1 VANLDQP
8 PSSLRNFADDYRR
21 VRLAEGQA
29 STDPEFVR
37 HLPFR
42 DITGRNAAAWRT
54 RAFHYLAI
62 RLGLSLMRALTPGGV
77 RVLDL
82 GAGNGWM
89 ARRLAGS
96 FRVTALDADGGAL
109 GLGALADG
117 RVARVVGDLE
127 ALPLRAGSFDTV
139 IAAAALH
146 YAVDLDA
153 ALAESARVL
162 RPGGLL
168 IVADSPLY
176 EDDAARQTAWQRT
189 RAHYASFG
197 AAHLAGRYRGLTRA
211 ELDRPGLFRFVT
223 VLPGL
228 TSWRARLGAWR
239 RAGGGVRL
247 PVLFGWRR

>member
-1 VANLDQP
+1 VTNLDQEA
-8 PSSLRNFADDYRR
+8 SSLRSFAEDYGR

-29 STDPEFVR
+29 SADPEFAR
-37 HLPFR
+37 RLPFR
-42 DITGRNAAAWRT
+42 DITGRNGAAWRT
-54 RAFHYLAI
+54 RALHYVAI
-62 RLGLSLMRALTPGGV
+62 RVGLEIARAVAPSAV

-96 FRVTALDADGGAL
+96 FRVTALDADGSAL
-109 GLGALADG
+109 GLGALRD
-117 RVARVVGDLE
+117 ARVTRVVADVE
-127 ALPLRAGSFDTV
+127 ALPLRTGSFDTV

-146 YAVDLDA
+146 YAVDLTA
-153 ALAESARVL
+153 ALAEAARVL

-176 EDDAARQTAWQRT
+176 EGADARERAWQRT

-197 AAHLAGRYRGLTRA
+197 AAHLAARYRGLTRD
-211 ELDRPGLFRFVT
+211 ELDACGLFRFVT

-228 TSWRARLGAWR
+228 TSWRAGLRAWR
-239 RAGGGVRL
+239 GQRGEVRL